1 VDSEKSVLPDFN
13 SLLPIHNRPEV
24 GAVVDAR
31 ALHKALEVRRD
42 FSNWLKGR
50 LEEAF
55 AVENQD
61 YCVVDDSPNLASSV
75 LEYNN
80 YQINY
85 ALTLDIAKHIAMLEK
100 TPIGRKIRQYFIES
114 EKHSRQVLPFDPT
127 NAVSVLEYA
136 LSQARQLEAAQPKA
150 AAFDHLMDSSSLY
163 SVAEA
168 AKLLGTGQ
176 VRLFTILRDAGVLM
190 SHQHNWNQ
198 PYQQHIDAGRFEV
211 KTTTFEVKTRDGK
224 LETRSSTTTW
234 VTARGLDYIRKLLE
248 KERAA

>member
-1 VDSEKSVLPDFN
+1 MHQNDSTNLN
-13 SLLPIHNRPEV
+13 GLLPIHQRPDI
-24 GAVVDAR
+24 GSVVDAR
-31 ALHKALEVRRD
+31 SLHKALEVRRD

-50 LEEAF
+50 LEEAL
-55 AVENQD
+55 AVENED

-75 LEYNN
+75 LEFNN
-80 YQINY
+80 KQTNY
-85 ALTLDIAKHIAMLEK
+85 ALTLDTAKHISMLEK
-100 TPIGRKIRQYFIES
+100 NPNGRKIRQYFIDL
-114 EKHSRQVLPFDPT
+114 EKRGRQVLPFDPNNT
-127 NAVSVLEYA
+127 VSVLEYA
-136 LSQARQLEAAQPKA
+136 LSQARQLEAAKPKA

-198 PYQQHIDAGRFEV
+198 PYQQHLDAGRFEV
-211 KTTTFEVKTRDGK
+211 KTTSFEVKTRDGK
-224 LETRSSTTTW
+224 PETRSSTTTW

-248 KERAA
+248 KEHAA